1 MTWSIKKALF
11 FFISQ
16 IIRLLYLPIKLLFL
30 FLRHN
35 SLGIKGIPC
44 RKLLNYGN

>member
-1 MTWSIKKALF
+1 MYLSIE
-11 FFISQ
+11 
-16 IIRLLYLPIKLLFL
+16 LLFL

-35 SLGIKGIPC
+35 SLDIKGIPC